1 MAEAKIPTE
10 AIATIFPVF
19 KETDTVSNSVFE
31 SRFCCESI
39 CGRELTFFLIKA
51 FFSAAAFFSASAF
64 LSA

>member
-1 MAEAKIPTE
+1 MKFNYPAIKTIAETRRAETKIPTE

-19 KETDTVSNSVFE
+19 KETDTVNNSVFE

-39 CGRELTFFLIKA
+39 GRREL
-51 FFSAAAFFSASAF
+51 AF